1 MDWYRDLIQVLP
13 QFATSVLISAISAA
27 AVVAIAKV
35 WVDYSNTQSIARF
48 QDNKTRVQ
56 ELKAIN
62 TQVLAIVQQNA
73 EAITKMSGAV
83 EMVARAL
90 DANNAA
96 LAQNTNLMQVLVA
109 RAA

>member
-1 MDWYRDLIQVLP
+1 MLP
-13 QFATSVLISAISAA
+13 QLSASVLISAISAV
-27 AVVAIAKV
+27 AVVTITKV
-35 WVDYSNTQSIARF
+35 WVGYNNTQSIARF

-90 DANNAA
+90 DANTAA
-96 LAQNTNLMQVLVA
+96 LSEL

>member
-1 MDWYRDLIQVLP
+1 MDYLGAIQVLP
-13 QFATSVLISAISAA
+13 QFATSVLISGISAA
-27 AVVAIAKV
+27 AVVTITKV
-35 WVDYSNTQSIARF
+35 WVGYSNTQSIARF

-56 ELKAIN
+56 ELKSIN
-62 TQVLAIVQQNA
+62 IQVLAIVQQNA

-90 DANNAA
+90 DANTAA
-96 LAQNTNLMQVLVA
+96 LGKL